1 MSSVLT
7 MQDQPRHKAR
17 GLFRSTRYG
26 IRARMAGL
34 MCATLLL
41 AGGVLLAVTLGVWQS
56 RTGAVT
62 AAPSPS
68 GSANSA
74 ITTASQY
81 GADRHQLVVASLI
94 ALAIVAVIALIL
106 GWLMAGRFLR
116 PLRAMTAAARE
127 ISAANLHQRLN
138 LHRPEDEL
146 KELGD
151 TLDEL
156 LDRLER
162 SFTFER
168 QFIANASHELRTPI
182 AAMQASLEVA
192 MAKPEPVPS
201 HITTL
206 ADRMGR
212 ELEQATRLLDGLLA
226 LAHSQHEQAS
236 DETILTLDELAR
248 DALERHAK
256 EVSAME
262 LRVECS
268 PDAGGSVAGN
278 PTLLARMVENVIAN
292 AVVHNQPGGWIR
304 VSTVVADDS
313 VRLTVQNGGE
323 SIDSDHVTSLTKPF
337 QRLRPARTGS
347 HLGAGLGLAIAAS
360 IAESHGGRV
369 ELRALTTG
377 GLAATIALPLTVPTA
392 ARAAA

>member
-7 MQDQPRHKAR
+7 MQDQPHHRAR
-17 GLFRSTRYG
+17 GWFQSRRYG

-34 MCATLLL
+34 TFATLLL
-41 AGGVLLAVTLGVWQS
+41 AGGVLLAVTLAVWQS

-68 GSANSA
+68 GSAHSA
-74 ITTASQY
+74 ITTVSQY
-81 GADRHQLVVASLI
+81 GADRHQLVLASLI
-94 ALAIVAVIALIL
+94 ALAIVAVIALML

-116 PLRAMTAAARE
+116 PLRAMTAAARA
-127 ISAANLHQRLN
+127 ISAANLHERLN

-151 TLDEL
+151 TLDQL
-156 LDRLER
+156 LARLER

-201 HITTL
+201 HIATL

-226 LAHSQHEQAS
+226 LAQSQHAQAS
-236 DETILTLDELAR
+236 DETILMLGELAR
-248 DALERHAK
+248 DALERHAE

-262 LRVECS
+262 LRVECL
-268 PDAGGSVAGN
+268 PDEGGSVAGN
-278 PTLLARMVENVIAN
+278 ATLLARMVENVIAN
-292 AVVHNQPGGWIR
+292 ALVHNQPGGWIR
-304 VSTVVADDS
+304 VSTVVGDDS
-313 VRLTVQNGGE
+313 VRLTVENGGE
-323 SIDSDHVTSLTKPF
+323 LIGSDQVTSLTKPF

-377 GLAATIALPLTVPTA
+377 GLAATIALPLTAPAA